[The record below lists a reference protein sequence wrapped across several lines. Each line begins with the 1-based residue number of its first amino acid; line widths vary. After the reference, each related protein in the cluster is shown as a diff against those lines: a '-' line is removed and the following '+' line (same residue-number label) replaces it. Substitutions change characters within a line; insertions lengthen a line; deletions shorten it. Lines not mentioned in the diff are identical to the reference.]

1 MKRYNV
7 EISEQPEIDIRGI
20 YAYIAE
26 DLQSPKYAEGQLE
39 RIEEAIYK
47 LDKFPERF
55 RSYDKEP
62 WKSLGVRMLIVDNY
76 VALYVIEEDEK
87 KGKEEEKEQQVT
99 VIRVMY
105 GGRDIEAQLQKTK
118 EFLK

>member
-7 EISEQPEIDIRGI
+7 EISEQAEIDIRGI

-26 DLQSPKYAEGQLE
+26 DLQSPEYAEGQLE
-39 RIEEAIYK
+39 RFEEAIYK

-62 WKSLGVRMLIVDNY
+62 WKSLGVRVLIVDNY
-76 VALYVIEEDEK
+76 VALYVIEEE
-87 KGKEEEKEQQVT
+87 KGKEKQVT

-105 GGRDIEAQLQKTK
+105 SGRDIEAQLQKDL
-118 EFLK
+118 EFFK

>member
-7 EISEQPEIDIRGI
+7 RISEQAEIDIRGI

-26 DLQSPKYAEGQLE
+26 DLKSPEYAEGQLE
-39 RIEEAIYK
+39 RIEEAIDK
-47 LDKFPERF
+47 LDKFPKRY

-76 VALYVIEEDEK
+76 VVLYVIDEDK
-87 KGKEEEKEQQVT
+87 EKEQQVT

-105 GGRDIEAQLQKTK
+105 GGRDIEAQLQKTS
-118 EFLK
+118 ELFE